1 MFARTEHSLVVFE
14 RVDRG
19 YVSTTTDNHYSN
31 VLVAKRYS
39 LHVAAAHQVR
49 TTTAP
54 ATAASHLS
62 SEKGDRA

>member
-54 ATAASHLS
+54 ATCIAPVFL
-62 SEKGDRA
+62 ER

>member
-1 MFARTEHSLVVFE
+1 VVFE

-54 ATAASHLS
+54 ATVHRTCLPRKVIERVATI
-62 SEKGDRA
+62 